1 MTQKEVHAQKLSAML
16 TDKGFHDM
24 KNYLS
29 PSILAADFWSLGEQ
43 IRAVE
48 RGGASYLHVDVMDG
62 VFVPSISFGMP
73 VLEALKRK
81 TTLLLDVHLMIVE
94 PERYIETMAS
104 MGADLINFHLE
115 ATSDPLE
122 VIQKIRS
129 LGKKVGITIKP
140 ATPITA
146 LEPYLELV
154 DMVLIMTVEPGFGG
168 QSIMMDCVEKV
179 RQLRK
184 RVTELGL
191 ELDIEVDGG
200 VKESNLEMVLEAG
213 ANVIVAGSAIFGGN
227 PEERT
232 KAFVEKM
239 NVEN

>member
-1 MTQKEVHAQKLSAML
+1 
-16 TDKGFHDM
+16 M

-29 PSILAADFWSLGEQ
+29 PSILAADFWNLGEQ
-43 IRAVE
+43 VRAVE

-73 VLEALKRK
+73 ILEALKRK

-94 PERYIETMAS
+94 PERYIETVAS
-104 MGADLINFHLE
+104 MGADLITFHLE
-115 ATSDPLE
+115 ATKDPLA
-122 VIQKIRS
+122 VIEKIRS
-129 LGKKVGITIKP
+129 LGKKVGLTIKP
-140 ATPITA
+140 ATPISA
-146 LEPYLELV
+146 LEPYLNLV

-168 QSIMMDCVEKV
+168 QSLMPDCVEKV
-179 RQLRK
+179 RDLRK
-184 RVTELGL
+184 QVQELGM

-200 VKESNLEMVLEAG
+200 VKASNLEMILQAG

-232 KAFVEKM
+232 RLFVEKM
-239 NVEN
+239 QMED

>member
-1 MTQKEVHAQKLSAML
+1 
-16 TDKGFHDM
+16 M
-24 KNYLS
+24 KNLLS
-29 PSILAADFWSLGEQ
+29 PSILAADFWNLGEQ
-43 IRAVE
+43 VRAVE

-73 VLEALKRK
+73 ILEALKRK

-94 PERYIETMAS
+94 PERYIETVAS
-104 MGADLINFHLE
+104 KGADLINFHLE
-115 ATSDPLE
+115 AAASPME

-140 ATPITA
+140 ATPIEA

-168 QSIMMDCVEKV
+168 QALMPDCVEKV

-184 RVTELGL
+184 LATERGIA
-191 ELDIEVDGG
+191 LDIEVDGG
-200 VKESNLEMVLEAG
+200 VKESNLEMILEAG

-232 KAFVEKM
+232 KLFVEKM
-239 NVEN
+239 TAMES

>member
-1 MTQKEVHAQKLSAML
+1 
-16 TDKGFHDM
+16 M

-29 PSILAADFWSLGEQ
+29 PSILAADFWNLGEQ
-43 IRAVE
+43 IRAAE

-94 PERYIETMAS
+94 PGRYIETMAS

-115 ATSDPLE
+115 AASDPIS
-122 VIQKIRS
+122 VIKKIRS

-140 ATPITA
+140 ATPVSA
-146 LEPYLELV
+146 LDPYLELV

-168 QSIMMDCVEKV
+168 QSLMPDCLDKV
-179 RQLRK
+179 RQLRQK
-184 RVTELGL
+184 VTEMGL
-191 ELDIEVDGG
+191 ALDIEVDGG
-200 VKESNLEMVLEAG
+200 VKESNLDMVLDAG

-232 KAFVEKM
+232 RIFVEKM
-239 NVEN
+239 EARE

>member
-1 MTQKEVHAQKLSAML
+1 
-16 TDKGFHDM
+16 M

-29 PSILAADFWSLGEQ
+29 PSILAADFWNLGEQ
-43 IRAVE
+43 VRAVE

-73 VLEALKRK
+73 ILEALKRK

-94 PERYIETMAS
+94 PERYIETVAS
-104 MGADLINFHLE
+104 MGADLITFHLE
-115 ATSDPLE
+115 ATEKPFE
-122 VIQKIRS
+122 VIQKIRC

-140 ATPITA
+140 ATPVSA
-146 LEPYLELV
+146 LEPFLNLV

-168 QSIMMDCVEKV
+168 QSLMPDCVDKV
-179 RQLRK
+179 RELRK
-184 RVTELGL
+184 RVNELGL

-200 VKESNLEMVLEAG
+200 VKEGNLEMILEAG
-213 ANVIVAGSAIFGGN
+213 ANVIVAGSAVFGSN

-232 KAFVEKM
+232 RLFVEKM
-239 NVEN
+239 HVE

>member
-1 MTQKEVHAQKLSAML
+1 
-16 TDKGFHDM
+16 M

-168 QSIMMDCVEKV
+168 QSIMMDCVERCVSFV
-179 RQLRK
+179 R
-184 RVTELGL
+184 G
-191 ELDIEVDGG
+191 
-200 VKESNLEMVLEAG
+200 
-213 ANVIVAGSAIFGGN
+213 
-227 PEERT
+227 
-232 KAFVEKM
+232 
-239 NVEN
+239 

>member
-1 MTQKEVHAQKLSAML
+1 
-16 TDKGFHDM
+16 M

-29 PSILAADFWSLGEQ
+29 PSILAADFWDLGEQ
-43 IRAVE
+43 VRAVE

-94 PERYIETMAS
+94 PERYVETIAR
-104 MGADLINFHLE
+104 MGADIITFHLE
-115 ATSDPLE
+115 AAKEPLE
-122 VIQKIRS
+122 VIELIRRQ
-129 LGKKVGITIKP
+129 GKKVGITIKP
-140 ATPITA
+140 ATPISA
-146 LEPYLELV
+146 LKPYLKLV

-168 QSIMMDCVEKV
+168 QSLMPHCVEKV
-179 RQLRK
+179 RQLRQL
-184 RVTELGL
+184 TLDLGL

-200 VKESNLEMVLEAG
+200 VKASNLEEVLQAG

-232 KAFVEKM
+232 RAFVEKM
-239 NVEN
+239 EAE

>member
-1 MTQKEVHAQKLSAML
+1 
-16 TDKGFHDM
+16 M

-29 PSILAADFWSLGEQ
+29 PSILAADFWNLGEQ
-43 IRAVE
+43 VRAVE

-73 VLEALKRK
+73 ILEALKRK

-94 PERYIETMAS
+94 PERYIETVAS
-104 MGADLINFHLE
+104 MGADLITFHLE
-115 ATSDPLE
+115 ATKDPMA
-122 VIQKIRS
+122 VIEKIRG
-129 LGKKVGITIKP
+129 LGKKVGLTIKP
-140 ATPITA
+140 ATPISA
-146 LEPYLELV
+146 LEPYLNLV

-168 QSIMMDCVEKV
+168 QSLMPDCVEKV
-179 RQLRK
+179 RDLRK
-184 RVTELGL
+184 HVRELGM

-200 VKESNLEMVLEAG
+200 VKASNLEMILQAG

-232 KAFVEKM
+232 RLFVEKM
-239 NVEN
+239 QMED

>member
-146 LEPYLELV
+146 LNPYLELV

-184 RVTELGL
+184 KVTELGL

>member
-1 MTQKEVHAQKLSAML
+1 ML

-81 TTLLLDVHLMIVE
+81 TTLLLDVHLMIIE

-184 RVTELGL
+184 RVTELDL

-213 ANVIVAGSAIFGGN
+213 ANVIVAGSAIFGVN

-232 KAFVEKM
+232 KIFVEKM

>member
-1 MTQKEVHAQKLSAML
+1 
-16 TDKGFHDM
+16 M

-29 PSILAADFWSLGEQ
+29 PSILAADFWNLGEQ
-43 IRAVE
+43 VRAVE

-73 VLEALKRK
+73 ILEALKRK

-94 PERYIETMAS
+94 PERYIETVAS
-104 MGADLINFHLE
+104 MGADLITFHLE
-115 ATSDPLE
+115 ATKDPMA
-122 VIQKIRS
+122 VIEKIRG
-129 LGKKVGITIKP
+129 LGKKVGLTIKP
-140 ATPITA
+140 ATPISA
-146 LEPYLELV
+146 LEPYLHLV

-168 QSIMMDCVEKV
+168 QSLMPDCVEKV
-179 RQLRK
+179 RDLRK
-184 RVTELGL
+184 HVRELGM

-200 VKESNLEMVLEAG
+200 VKASNLEMILQAG

-232 KAFVEKM
+232 RLFVEKM
-239 NVEN
+239 QMED

>member
-1 MTQKEVHAQKLSAML
+1 
-16 TDKGFHDM
+16 M

-43 IRAVE
+43 VRAVE

-73 VLEALKRK
+73 ILEALKRK

-115 ATSDPLE
+115 ATKKPLE
-122 VIQKIRS
+122 VIQMIRAQ
-129 LGKKVGITIKP
+129 GKKVGITIKP
-140 ATPITA
+140 ATPVSA
-146 LEPYLELV
+146 LEPFLSLV

-168 QSIMMDCVEKV
+168 QSLMPDCVEKV

-184 RVTELGL
+184 RTQELGM

-200 VKESNLEMVLEAG
+200 VKVSNLQQILEAG
-213 ANVIVAGSAIFGGN
+213 ANVIVAGSAVFGGN

-232 KAFVEKM
+232 RLFVEKM
-239 NVEN
+239 QMEE

>member
-1 MTQKEVHAQKLSAML
+1 
-16 TDKGFHDM
+16 M

-43 IRAVE
+43 VRAVE

-73 VLEALKRK
+73 ILEALKRK

-115 ATSDPLE
+115 ATKKPLE
-122 VIQKIRS
+122 VIQMIRTQ
-129 LGKKVGITIKP
+129 GKKVGITIKP
-140 ATPITA
+140 ATPVSA
-146 LEPYLELV
+146 LEPFLSLV

-168 QSIMMDCVEKV
+168 QSLMPDCVEKV

-184 RVTELGL
+184 RTQELGM

-200 VKESNLEMVLEAG
+200 VKESNLQQILEAG
-213 ANVIVAGSAIFGGN
+213 ANVIVAGSAVFGGN

-232 KAFVEKM
+232 RLFVEKM
-239 NVEN
+239 QMEE

>member
-1 MTQKEVHAQKLSAML
+1 
-16 TDKGFHDM
+16 M

-29 PSILAADFWSLGEQ
+29 PSILAADFWSRGEQ
-43 IRAVE
+43 IRAAE

-62 VFVPSISFGMP
+62 VFVPSISCGMP

-146 LEPYLELV
+146 LYPYLELV

-184 RVTELGL
+184 KVTELGL
-191 ELDIEVDGG
+191 PLDIEVDGG
-200 VKESNLEMVLEAG
+200 IKESNLEMVLEAG
-213 ANVIVAGSAIFGGN
+213 ANVIVAGSAIFSGN

-232 KAFVEKM
+232 RLFVEKM

>member
-1 MTQKEVHAQKLSAML
+1 
-16 TDKGFHDM
+16 M

-29 PSILAADFWSLGEQ
+29 PSILAADFWNLGEQ
-43 IRAVE
+43 VRAVE

-73 VLEALKRK
+73 ILEALKRK

-94 PERYIETMAS
+94 PERYIETVAS
-104 MGADLINFHLE
+104 MGADLITFHLE
-115 ATSDPLE
+115 ATEKPFE

-140 ATPITA
+140 ATPVSA
-146 LEPYLELV
+146 LEPFLNLV

-168 QSIMMDCVEKV
+168 QSLMPDCVDKV
-179 RQLRK
+179 RELRK
-184 RVTELGL
+184 RVNELGL

-200 VKESNLEMVLEAG
+200 VKESNLEMILEAG
-213 ANVIVAGSAIFGGN
+213 ANVIVAGSAVFGSN

-232 KAFVEKM
+232 RLFVEKM
-239 NVEN
+239 HVE

>member
-1 MTQKEVHAQKLSAML
+1 
-16 TDKGFHDM
+16 M

-29 PSILAADFWSLGEQ
+29 PSILAADFWNLGEQ
-43 IRAVE
+43 VRAVE

-73 VLEALKRK
+73 ILEALKRK

-94 PERYIETMAS
+94 PERYIETVAS
-104 MGADLINFHLE
+104 MGADLITFHLE
-115 ATSDPLE
+115 ATKDPLA
-122 VIQKIRS
+122 VIEKIRS
-129 LGKKVGITIKP
+129 LGKKVGLTIKP
-140 ATPITA
+140 ATPISV
-146 LEPYLELV
+146 LEPYLNLV

-168 QSIMMDCVEKV
+168 QSLMPDCVEKV
-179 RQLRK
+179 RDLRK
-184 RVTELGL
+184 QVQELGM

-200 VKESNLEMVLEAG
+200 VKASNLEMILQAG

-232 KAFVEKM
+232 RLFVEKM
-239 NVEN
+239 QMED